1 MDVVMKEQLVAAGMP
16 AAQADVLASH
26 MPEWPDWS
34 QLATKA
40 DLQELAGQMATKADL
55 KELELNLQGQM
66 LDLKTDLG
74 GQMLDLKT
82 DLGGQMLDLK
92 TDLGGQMLAL
102 QGQMLD
108 LQGQMLETK
117 TDLTGQM
124 LGIKSGLN
132 WRLWLPVATSVAT
145 AFAAV
150 AAIYVALTLSQF
162 SNLP

>member
-66 LDLKTDLG
+66 LA
-74 GQMLDLKT
+74 LKT

>member
-1 MDVVMKEQLVAAGMP
+1 MDVVMKEQLVEAGMP

-34 QLATKA
+34 QFATKT
-40 DLQELAGQMATKADL
+40 DLKELATKADL
-55 KELELNLQGQM
+55 KELELNLRDQM
-66 LDLKTDLG
+66 SSLKTDLG
-74 GQMLDLKT
+74 GQH
-82 DLGGQMLDLK
+82 
-92 TDLGGQMLAL
+92 LAL

-108 LQGQMLETK
+108 LK

-150 AAIYVALTLSQF
+150 AAIYVALTLSQLL

>member
-1 MDVVMKEQLVAAGMP
+1 MDVVMKEQLVEAGMP

-34 QLATKA
+34 QFATKTDLKELATKA
-40 DLQELAGQMATKADL
+40 DLKELKADL
-55 KELELNLQGQM
+55 KELELNLRDQM
-66 LDLKTDLG
+66 SSLKTDLG
-74 GQMLDLKT
+74 GQH
-82 DLGGQMLDLK
+82 
-92 TDLGGQMLAL
+92 LAL

-108 LQGQMLETK
+108 LK

-150 AAIYVALTLSQF
+150 AAIYVAFTLSQLL
-162 SNLP
+162 SKLP

>member
-74 GQMLDLKT
+74 GQMLA
-82 DLGGQMLDLK
+82 LK